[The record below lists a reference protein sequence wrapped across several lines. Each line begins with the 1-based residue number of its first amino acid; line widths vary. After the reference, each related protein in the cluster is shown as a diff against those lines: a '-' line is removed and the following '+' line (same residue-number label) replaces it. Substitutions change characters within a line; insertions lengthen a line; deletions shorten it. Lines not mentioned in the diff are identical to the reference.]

1 MKPICAEVTD
11 MWRQGPGTTWLILKF
26 DDDRVQESDSAHV
39 SFIASNELGID
50 FEKGDHLTIK
60 IRKQEK

>member
-1 MKPICAEVTD
+1 MKEFCAEVTD
-11 MWRQGPGTTWLILKF
+11 MWKHGPGTTWLILKLA
-26 DDDRVQESDSAHV
+26 DNRIEASDSAHI